1 MNTIKIGPFSIGKDE
16 PPFIIAELSGNHN
29 QNLTLALD
37 MVDAAADA
45 GVHALKLQ
53 TYTADTMTI
62 DIKRGEFFIDD
73 KQSLWQGHSLYE
85 LYEKAHTPW
94 EWHQAI
100 FERAKER
107 GMLAFSTPFD
117 ATSVDFLETLDVP
130 CYKIASFENTDHELI
145 AKVAKTGKPV
155 ILSTGMASL
164 TEIAEAV
171 EVLERNNCQEYV
183 LLKCPSQYPADPVN
197 ANLATLPHL
206 QQLFNCQVGIS
217 DHTTG
222 IGTAIAATA
231 LGATVI
237 EKHFVIDRNA
247 GGVDAA
253 FSLEA
258 DEFALLVNET
268 RRARVA
274 IGKISYGC
282 TESEINSRK
291 LRRSLYIVKD
301 VKEGEILTREN
312 VRAIRPG
319 LGLPVKHLKHILGKQ
334 VCRPV
339 KGGSPL
345 SWSIIR

>member
-1 MNTIKIGPFSIGKDE
+1 
-16 PPFIIAELSGNHN
+16 
-29 QNLTLALD
+29 
-37 MVDAAADA
+37 MV
-45 GVHALKLQ
+45 
-53 TYTADTMTI
+53 
-62 DIKRGEFFIDD
+62 
-73 KQSLWQGHSLYE
+73 
-85 LYEKAHTPW
+85 
-94 EWHQAI
+94 
-100 FERAKER
+100 
-107 GMLAFSTPFD
+107 AFSTPFD

-164 TEIAEAV
+164 AEIAEAV
-171 EVLERNNCQEYV
+171 EILEQNNCQEYV
-183 LLKCPSQYPADPVN
+183 LLKCTSQYPADPVN

-222 IGTAIAATA
+222 IGTAVAATA

-268 RRARVA
+268 KRARVA

-301 VKEGEILTREN
+301 IKEGELLTREN

-319 LGLPVKHLKHILGKQ
+319 LGLPIKHLKHILGKQ
-334 VCRPV
+334 VCRSV
-339 KGGSPL
+339 KRGSPL

>member
-1 MNTIKIGPFSIGKDE
+1 MNNIKIGSFSIGKDE

-94 EWHQAI
+94 EWHKAI

-107 GMLAFSTPFD
+107 GMVAFSTPFD
-117 ATSVDFLETLDVP
+117 ATSVDFLETLEVP
-130 CYKIASFENTDHELI
+130 CYKIASFENTDQELI
-145 AKVAKTGKPV
+145 AKVAKTGKPI

-171 EVLERNNCQEYV
+171 EVLERNDCQEYI
-183 LLKCPSQYPADPVN
+183 LLKCTSQYPADP
-197 ANLATLPHL
+197 
-206 QQLFNCQVGIS
+206 I
-217 DHTTG
+217 
-222 IGTAIAATA
+222 
-231 LGATVI
+231 
-237 EKHFVIDRNA
+237 NA

-334 VCRPV
+334 VCRSV

>member
-1 MNTIKIGPFSIGKDE
+1 
-16 PPFIIAELSGNHN
+16 
-29 QNLTLALD
+29 
-37 MVDAAADA
+37 
-45 GVHALKLQ
+45 
-53 TYTADTMTI
+53 
-62 DIKRGEFFIDD
+62 
-73 KQSLWQGHSLYE
+73 
-85 LYEKAHTPW
+85 
-94 EWHQAI
+94 
-100 FERAKER
+100 
-107 GMLAFSTPFD
+107 
-117 ATSVDFLETLDVP
+117 
-130 CYKIASFENTDHELI
+130 
-145 AKVAKTGKPV
+145 
-155 ILSTGMASL
+155 SL

-183 LLKCPSQYPADPVN
+183 LLKCTSQYPADPVN

-334 VCRPV
+334 VCRSV